1 MKIHDWIQLVAYFGM
16 LTIIV
21 PPLGAYMA
29 NVLVG
34 KPPKWMRWLLPFER
48 LIYRLAGVDATVEMQ
63 WTTYTFALLWFHLFG
78 FLVLLG
84 LQLAQGFLPFNP
96 QNFGGVP
103 FHLAVNTA
111 ISFVTNTN
119 WQSYC
124 GESTMSY
131 LTQMFGLCVQNFL
144 SAGTGIAVLL
154 AFTRGLTRKSSA
166 TVGNFWADLT
176 RSVVYILLPL
186 SFILAILLI
195 SQGVVQTLSPYVDT
209 TTLEGQHQIVPL
221 GPAASQIAIKQLGTN
236 GGGFFGANSAHP
248 FENPTPLSNFLEM
261 LAILMIPASLTYTY
275 GQMLGNRRQ
284 GWVLFAA
291 MMILLITGLGV
302 ALAGEYTFQGNME
315 GKETRFGILNSVMW
329 ATVTTAASNGSIN
342 AMHDSLSPIAGLVT
356 MGNMLLGEVIF
367 GGVGSGLYGML
378 MFAIL
383 AVFLAG
389 LMVGRTPE
397 YLGKKIE
404 ATEVKMAMI
413 AVLTPCVTILILA
426 ALASVI
432 KPGFSSLNNAG
443 PHGLSEIVYAFGSM
457 ANNNGSAFAGLN
469 ANTPFYNYLGGLAML
484 IGRFAVIV
492 PSLVI
497 AGSMARK
504 KIAPPSSGTFPTD
517 GVLFVVLLIGVALI
531 VGALTFFPVV
541 SLGPITEHLLMRAGR
556 TF

>member
-1 MKIHDWIQLVAYFGM
+1 MAYFGM

>member
-1 MKIHDWIQLVAYFGM
+1 VAYFGM